1 MYDRSISHSD
11 LFPGGFDR
19 MGIAA
24 SVLLTSLTRTT
35 RAVAAFYP
43 VTRASTAVMV
53 GMAVA
58 LFSREPRQD
67 IYNILWAVVFG
78 FATLNIL
85 SLATRR
91 MEPGR
96 RRMSFGELMAVMV
109 VLISVFLLGWE
120 MLNLFHIFPIKLRR

>member
-1 MYDRSISHSD
+1 MYT
-11 LFPGGFDR
+11 
-19 MGIAA
+19 A
-24 SVLLTSLTRTT
+24 T
-35 RAVAAFYP
+35 RALGAMLFAF
-43 VTRASTAVMV
+43 VI
-53 GMAVA
+53 A

-96 RRMSFGELMAVMV
+96 RRMTFGELMAVMV
-109 VLISVFLLGWE
+109 VVVSVFLLGWE
-120 MLNLFHIFPIKLRR
+120 MLSLLHVFPIKLKR

>member
-1 MYDRSISHSD
+1 MYS
-11 LFPGGFDR
+11 
-19 MGIAA
+19 
-24 SVLLTSLTRTT
+24 
-35 RAVAAFYP
+35 
-43 VTRASTAVMV
+43 VTRASAALLFALV
-53 GMAVA
+53 VA

-96 RRMSFGELMAVMV
+96 RRMTFGELMAVMV
-109 VLISVFLLGWE
+109 VVVSVFLLGWE
-120 MLNLFHIFPIKLRR
+120 MLTLLHIFPIKLKH